1 MITVNKQKE
10 SVAVSC
16 TGKRN
21 GYENTTPEAE

>member
-1 MITVNKQKE
+1 MISVNKQKE

-21 GYENTTPEAE
+21 GHESTTPAAE